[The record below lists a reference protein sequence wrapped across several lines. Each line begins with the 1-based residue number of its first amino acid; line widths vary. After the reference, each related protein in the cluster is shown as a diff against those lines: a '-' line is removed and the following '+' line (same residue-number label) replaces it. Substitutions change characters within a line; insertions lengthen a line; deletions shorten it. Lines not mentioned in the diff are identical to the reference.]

1 MSNAALL
8 IEAKLKA
15 LMQAAM
21 GGCPRSYHRFLSDL
35 TPLLRGYF
43 RRRISHSMA
52 DVEDLTQEVLMA
64 LHRRRE
70 SYDPS
75 FPVTAWVYG
84 IARYKLIDLYRSMQR
99 EPEWVDW
106 TECEAFP
113 ASSMALAP
121 DGTEAQTDVLA
132 LLAELPGG
140 QREAIRLVKLEGW
153 SVLEAS
159 QMTGQSEA
167 AVKVNIHRG
176 LRRLSA
182 ICQEGSR

>member
-1 MSNAALL
+1 
-8 IEAKLKA
+8 
-15 LMQAAM
+15 
-21 GGCPRSYHRFLSDL
+21 
-35 TPLLRGYF
+35 
-43 RRRISHSMA
+43 
-52 DVEDLTQEVLMA
+52 
-64 LHRRRE
+64 
-70 SYDPS
+70 
-75 FPVTAWVYG
+75 
-84 IARYKLIDLYRSMQR
+84 
-99 EPEWVDW
+99 
-106 TECEAFP
+106 
-113 ASSMALAP
+113 MALAP